1 VFEIIISILTI
12 SFLIILHELGH
23 YLTAKKFGV
32 KVEEFGLGLP
42 PRLYGKKI
50 GETIWSLNWIPIG
63 GFVRMQGE
71 VIDQKQKEGERI
83 LAKQDPYK
91 NRSFNAKPVWQR
103 MLIVVAGCLF
113 FWLIAILIFVSIFIV
128 GTSVAIDDYEIEPN
142 AIVQITKVV
151 EGSPAELARIKIG
164 DIIQK
169 IRIDNNEY
177 NEIKVNKKSDVINFI
192 QENPGQNVAIYIKR
206 NNELLT
212 KNIILD
218 NNERS
223 ETPKIGV
230 ALIRIVPDKNFP
242 ISEAIPKSIE
252 RTYRFTILIG
262 QGLFGAIS
270 NLITGREVEDVAGP
284 VRIVGIMGQQLGL
297 GVTYFLFFVALI
309 AINLAIINLLP
320 IPGLDG
326 GKIIF
331 LIYEGIRK
339 KPFPQKIESYA
350 TGFFLILLL
359 SLMLIVT
366 IGEIRTIF

>member
-1 VFEIIISILTI
+1 MFEIIISILTI

-63 GFVRMQGE
+63 GFVRMQEG
-71 VIDQKQKEGERI
+71 VVDPIDQEQKEGERV
-83 LAKQDPYK
+83 YK

-262 QGLFGAIS
+262 QGLFGAIG

-284 VRIVGIMGQQLGL
+284 VGIVRMMGQRLGL
-297 GVTYFLFFVALI
+297 GITYFLFFVAII